1 MSRSLDNKAVP
12 EDVPNYTGSL
22 DASIPNENIVCVQFD
37 ETTTKWIAVNKNASG
52 ALHIGVGNT
61 EILARRA
68 AALRAL
74 DNSEAIN
81 TTIPDSAIHQRNLIG
96 VLDRLSDAIEKNN
109 EYRVREPEDQKRR
122 LTELRHIRDLLSTPG
137 AFAAGAA
144 AFLMT
149 TLTYLAIKFADG
161 LIGKLAE
168 QAAKLL
174 QKLVGG

>member
-1 MSRSLDNKAVP
+1 MSRSSDSEAVS
-12 EDVPNYTGSL
+12 EDVPHYTGSL

-37 ETTTKWIAVNKNASG
+37 ETTTKWIAVNKNTRG

-74 DNSEAIN
+74 ANSEATE
-81 TTIPDSAIHQRNLIG
+81 TTIPDSIVHQQNLIG

-109 EYRVREPEDQKRR
+109 EYRMREPDDQKRR
-122 LTELRHIRDLLSTPG
+122 LTEIRHIRDLLSTPG

-161 LIGKLAE
+161 IIGKLAE